1 MRTASPTHTAP
12 SGFKKWAA
20 AALLAG
26 GLGVTGLALAGP
38 ASAQDNTSTTAKTE
52 QTQPTQA
59 DAGTASNKV
68 GDQADRPPKDGRG
81 GPGLEAAAKAV
92 GMSVDDLKSEL
103 NQDTSLA
110 DVAKAHDVE
119 AKTVIDAMV
128 TDAKTHI
135 AEQVTAGDLTQAQA
149 DKRLANVTERITERV
164 NTAGRPE
171 GHGGPGG
178 CDKDGAPPADGEA
191 PAKGDEAPAD
201 APAKSDDSLASTTA
215 DAPTTQGLGAIVG

>member
-1 MRTASPTHTAP
+1 MRTASPNHTAP

-135 AEQVTAGDLTQAQA
+135 AEQVTAGDLTQA
-149 DKRLANVTERITERV
+149 K
-164 NTAGRPE
+164 
-171 GHGGPGG
+171 
-178 CDKDGAPPADGEA
+178 
-191 PAKGDEAPAD
+191 
-201 APAKSDDSLASTTA
+201 
-215 DAPTTQGLGAIVG
+215 